1 MADWLDLLLHAL
13 ITGLLLGGFYA
24 AITLGI
30 SISFGLLDLVN
41 IAHPA
46 FVVAGAF
53 VAYLFNAQFDLDP
66 LVTAVLLSPLAFL
79 LGALFYYGYY
89 AAFERRGDEAVR
101 GLAFFFGV
109 MFIIEVAL
117 IIVFGVD
124 YRTVETGYEEGSIG
138 IGAFTAPLRMVIPF
152 LVSLALVAAI
162 QLFLTRTFLG
172 RAVSAVSQDRFAL
185 QLMGVRPARVKAIG
199 FGISVALAL
208 VAGALLI
215 IMQPVEPSTGR
226 HFIGTVF
233 AITVL
238 GGLGSI
244 PGTLAAAIL
253 IAVAE
258 SLTST
263 FWGPSWAP
271 VISFGALLLVIG
283 LKPNGLF
290 GR

>member
-1 MADWLDLLLHAL
+1 MPPWLDLLLNAL
-13 ITGLLLGGFYA
+13 VTGVLLGGFYA

-30 SISFGLLDLVN
+30 SIAFGLLDLVN

-53 VAYLFNAQFDLDP
+53 LVYLLNAHLGLDP
-66 LVTAVLLSPLAFL
+66 LLAALLLSPLAFVA
-79 LGALFYYGYY
+79 GAALYYGYY

-101 GLAFFFGV
+101 GLAFFFGI
-109 MFIIEVAL
+109 MFIVEVL
-117 IIVFGVD
+117 LVVLFGVD
-124 YRTVETGYEEGSIG
+124 YRSVETAYGDASVSIG
-138 IGAFTAPLRMVIPF
+138 PVGAPVRLIIAFVVA
-152 LVSLALVAAI
+152 LALVALI
-162 QLFLTRTFLG
+162 QHFLTRTFLG
-172 RAVSAVSQDRFAL
+172 RQVSAVSQDRFAL
-185 QLMGVRPARVKAIG
+185 QLMGVKPERVKAIG
-199 FGISVALAL
+199 FGISVALAV

-215 IMQPVEPSTGR
+215 VIQPVEPSSGR

-233 AITVL
+233 AICVL

-244 PGTLAAAIL
+244 PGTLVAALL

-263 FWGPSWAP
+263 FWGPSWSP
-271 VISFGALLLVIG
+271 VVSFGALLLVIG
-283 LKPNGLF
+283 LRPQGLF